1 MLTNPITEETLNN
14 IAKLSPQK
22 RKMKDVVKSKTLYNG
37 LNQIIAIA
45 NTVLSI
51 PYAASTQV
59 AGALTSIF
67 TGRYYLSKNE
77 ELRKKISMIEEDST
91 TTS

>member
-1 MLTNPITEETLNN
+1 MTTHVVCAALT
-14 IAKLSPQK
+14 
-22 RKMKDVVKSKTLYNG
+22 
-37 LNQIIAIA
+37 
-45 NTVLSI
+45 
-51 PYAASTQV
+51 TQV